1 MLLFFSHEKDF
12 FFFFFV
18 FTHIFRFF
26 QRGVNQLHV
35 SQFDSEVYFY
45 KEKEKKR
52 KVDVANLN
60 GNPVT

>member
-1 MLLFFSHEKDF
+1 MKRFLFCFLSLHTSLD
-12 FFFFFV
+12 
-18 FTHIFRFF
+18 FF

-52 KVDVANLN
+52 KVDIANLN